1 MQRRASLS
9 LPTGR
14 KTGAVDV
21 NNVNGPFGDSHRT
34 PCPVSHVRTPRKTSK
49 VLGKDGSLYHSQE
62 NVCVSYIRKSSE
74 SQLYRPGHGLREP
87 SSSRDSRLDALMF
100 SHPEQAG
107 QRRSRRAVS
116 EDRSVQVGIGWRG
129 TGGRSVSRQSS
140 RSHLEDETFR
150 FLPSDSVNQ
159 EEPPRLILKRTPAG
173 GSRVNLY
180 SDQKEMDGDQ
190 GNKSKLSSSTQAL
203 DITKREIE
211 LEELL
216 KKLENI
222 KDLIAKVEKSA
233 ESLLQR
239 QTESNEFQTQLKR
252 ETEGYDLQ
260 RGVYRVLDAL
270 DGDKREHGRL
280 SKKITEMQ
288 KRHSNGIFLDGE
300 NEELRSLA
308 LGVNDL
314 EKKLLR

>member
-1 MQRRASLS
+1 MKIKSLIS
-9 LPTGR
+9 CKTFYYQLEYLALP
-14 KTGAVDV
+14 
-21 NNVNGPFGDSHRT
+21 RT

-62 NVCVSYIRKSSE
+62 NVCMSYIRKSSE
-74 SQLYRPGHGLREP
+74 SNLFRPGHGLREP
-87 SSSRDSRLDALMF
+87 SSTRDSRLDASLLF
-100 SHPEQAG
+100 SHPSSSPG
-107 QRRSRRAVS
+107 QDRRSRRAVS

-140 RSHLEDETFR
+140 RSNLQEDTFR
-150 FLPSDSVNQ
+150 FLPSDSLNQ
-159 EEPPRLILKRTPAG
+159 EEPPKLLLKRTPVG

-180 SDQKEMDGDQ
+180 SDEKEVDGDQ
-190 GNKSKLSSSTQAL
+190 GTKSKLSSSTQAL

-216 KKLENI
+216 KKLQKI
-222 KDLIAKVEKSA
+222 KDLISKVEQSA
-233 ESLLQR
+233 EALLQR
-239 QTESNEFQTQLKR
+239 QTESKEFQMQLKR

-270 DGDKREHGRL
+270 EGDKREYGRL
-280 SKKITEMQ
+280 SKKIIEMQ
-288 KRHSNGIFLDGE
+288 KRHSKGIFLDGE

-308 LGVNDL
+308 LGVSDL
-314 EKKLLR
+314 EKKLMR